1 MKKYTLY
8 ILILVVLVGFF
19 GFTFKTQAQSDNGN
33 YTTTVPTSPNS
44 SGTLNTTQSITVNGT
59 LPTIDTQSPTLDTTI
74 PSVPVSVPLLPL
86 TGTSPTTTSALSA
99 NGTVSAT
106 PSASTSTSTTSSGGL
121 VPCSTNCGFAQLL
134 TLVNNIIYF
143 ILYGMVIP
151 IAAILFAFAGFELVT
166 SGGSTEKRGIAKKV
180 FTNVVI
186 GLVIAMACWLIVELL
201 IHILGYKGA
210 WIGF

>member
-1 MKKYTLY
+1 
-8 ILILVVLVGFF
+8 
-19 GFTFKTQAQSDNGN
+19 
-33 YTTTVPTSPNS
+33 
-44 SGTLNTTQSITVNGT
+44 
-59 LPTIDTQSPTLDTTI
+59 
-74 PSVPVSVPLLPL
+74 
-86 TGTSPTTTSALSA
+86 
-99 NGTVSAT
+99 
-106 PSASTSTSTTSSGGL
+106 
-121 VPCSTNCGFAQLL
+121 
-134 TLVNNIIYF
+134 
-143 ILYGMVIP
+143 MVIP